1 MAQILERFEIKG
13 RACLSLPAG
22 AAGAAPRCRDM
33 LQSAVQ
39 VQLGD
44 YDEDMM
50 SFTAVSSTNSSEFED
65 LRDELGTPSQASI
78 ATTVFEDLPN
88 EDALC
93 KTGRFLQMT
102 WHVIV
107 QL

>member
-1 MAQILERFEIKG
+1 MAQILERSEIKG

-33 LQSAVQ
+33 LQSALQ

-50 SFTAVSSTNSSEFED
+50 SFTAVSSTNSSEFE
-65 LRDELGTPSQASI
+65 I
-78 ATTVFEDLPN
+78 CATN
-88 EDALC
+88 
-93 KTGRFLQMT
+93 
-102 WHVIV
+102 
-107 QL
+107 

>member
-33 LQSAVQ
+33 LQSALQ

-88 EDALC
+88 EDARPKGNSCL
-93 KTGRFLQMT
+93 GRPAYG
-102 WHVIV
+102 
-107 QL
+107 

>member
-1 MAQILERFEIKG
+1 MSSFI
-13 RACLSLPAG
+13 
-22 AAGAAPRCRDM
+22 DM
-33 LQSAVQ
+33 VQSAVQ

-78 ATTVFEDLPN
+78 DGF
-88 EDALC
+88 
-93 KTGRFLQMT
+93 
-102 WHVIV
+102 
-107 QL
+107 